1 MKFSRNFTD
10 VCENVKVRWE
20 FGNPEKFQKIVSNR
34 PEKSKKIR
42 TEKQWNKLE
51 KDEFNFL
58 TASIREKLGYE
69 EIK

>member
-1 MKFSRNFTD
+1 M
-10 VCENVKVRWE
+10 CEFIGTPVQISQK
-20 FGNPEKFQKIVSNR
+20 KFQKIVSNR